1 MIYALAIRAILLWNN
16 HALHIHL
23 RYVNGNSKQN
33 FNAIFIIPLIIVERI
48 FRKGL
53 NRLLI
58 VIRIKVSM
66 KWAGKKRSKR
76 FETISSKLQAGRLC
90 SDAMTNFYKARSAAQ
105 SFTIC

>member
-1 MIYALAIRAILLWNN
+1 MHLS
-16 HALHIHL
+16 LHTHL

-33 FNAIFIIPLIIVERI
+33 FIFLSPLIIAERI

>member
-1 MIYALAIRAILLWNN
+1 MHLS
-16 HALHIHL
+16 LHTHL

-33 FNAIFIIPLIIVERI
+33 FNAIFITFNYERI